1 MSAHSLQ
8 YKPQPVKYVNVLSPY
23 LRHLNMGTL
32 ALILAI
38 GLAIVTNM
46 RGKSPDVGKSTSGG
60 TPESRVVSCAN
71 K

>member
-1 MSAHSLQ
+1 MLANSLQ
-8 YKPQPVKYVNVLSPY
+8 YKARPAKFVNVLSPY
-23 LRHLNMGTL
+23 LKHLNMGTL

-46 RGKSPDVGKSTSGG
+46 RGKSPDVRKSPSG
-60 TPESRVVSCAN
+60 RVSDSQVASCAS